1 MENIFMNTRNSKT
14 SQSNK
19 FRLYFTNKLDLR
31 GNRKISLVNL
41 SIHHTWQNIKD
52 EYKNNRFEIIGQ
64 TWDETFDLPDGSYT
78 VADIQDY
85 FLWVIK
91 KHETDVNSS
100 EESPILIYPNKIR
113 NRIVLKIKTGYKL
126 ELLTSETMALLGD
139 GAIVDSNKNGK
150 NVPELEKVS
159 SVLLHCNVV
168 HNDHL
173 RNSKLLYSFVRN
185 NSFGN
190 LLNVQPQE
198 LIRAKTTDSIFDY
211 IENWFTDQIESN

>member
-52 EYKNNRFEIIGQ
+52 EYKNNRFEIIGP

-113 NRIVLKIKTGYKL
+113 NMIVLKIKTGYKL

-190 LLNVQPQE
+190 L
-198 LIRAKTTDSIFDY
+198 
-211 IENWFTDQIESN
+211 